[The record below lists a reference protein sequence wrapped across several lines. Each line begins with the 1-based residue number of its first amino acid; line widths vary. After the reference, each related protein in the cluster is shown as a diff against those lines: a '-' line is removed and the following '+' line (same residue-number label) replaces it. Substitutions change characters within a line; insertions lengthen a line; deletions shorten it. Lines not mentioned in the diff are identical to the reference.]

1 MSTQSA
7 HPEEQL
13 EVYEWLMTL
22 IEDEEIRAAKKGH
35 TEFSTYKYPMAKID
49 GTNNPTK
56 LLKLEG
62 KDCWTMIKNLIL
74 SDGDIDEGLAEI
86 TKVYNDALERVVQ
99 SGESVDEYMFPEF
112 SFYASS
118 EEELAK
124 QSEELALQA
133 ERIANK

>member
-1 MSTQSA
+1 
-7 HPEEQL
+7 
-13 EVYEWLMTL
+13 MTL
-22 IEDEEIRAAKKGH
+22 IEDEEVRAAKKGH

-74 SDGDIDEGLAEI
+74 SDGDIDAGLAEI

-99 SGESVDEYMFPEF
+99 SGEVVAEYLYPEF

-124 QSEELALQA
+124 QTADLALQA